1 VPLPLIAAAYGL
13 KVLKGVA
20 GQIWGEKRAPG
31 VYNYR
36 FTRSPKSASLAG
48 AQFYGLHDY
57 AIREDGSGTYGMT
70 ANVAIDWPPAIA
82 RYILTELCGVTSGY
96 QTTGASTFGSF
107 TQAIT
112 DLNAKVSGDW
122 QVHFGIYG
130 PEPVSSILARL
141 CQQAPMNIWKS
152 QWTGKW
158 CCQVYKS
165 TPDTWDYFL
174 DPYSNAYSISYDT
187 DLLSEPEI
195 GTTDVAESVSEVHVR
210 YRKFAPTDAFTRD
223 TWVGPAGSDDGTG
236 TRDQNA
242 AAPDNREALL
252 SDAKTQFGIKNAI
265 TLECDQ
271 LYLDSTAVAM
281 RNYVAN
287 RFYRPRVTVD
297 LTVWARFA
305 GIEPGQIIKISD
317 DWLDH
322 VGPPPKY
329 PYGTTA
335 RKWSDL
341 KFFVAAAPRLR
352 MQGGRPVID
361 LSLEEVI

>member
-1 VPLPLIAAAYGL
+1 MPLPLIAAAYGL

-31 VYNYR
+31 VYNSSSYR
-36 FTRSPKSASLAG
+36 TMKAQNLSGARFYATAKDQIYEDAS
-48 AQFYGLHDY
+48 
-57 AIREDGSGTYGMT
+57 STYGGT
-70 ANVAIDWPPAIA
+70 ASQEIDHPVVIA
-82 RYILTELCGVTSGY
+82 RYIMTEMCGVTSG
-96 QTTGASTFGSF
+96 QFTTGASTFGSF

-122 QVHFGIYG
+122 QVHFGIYYQQRM
-130 PEPVSSILARL
+130 EEVLARL
-141 CQQAPMNIWKS
+141 CQQAPLHIWYS
-152 QWTGKW
+152 HWTKKW
-158 CCQVYKS
+158 CAQVYKS

-174 DPYSNAYSISYDT
+174 DPYGVAYSISRET
-187 DLLSEPEI
+187 DVIGEPEI
-195 GTTDVAESVSEVHVR
+195 TTSDVTECASEVHVR
-210 YRKFAPTDAFTRD
+210 YRLFAPTGALMRDA
-223 TWVGPAGSDDGTG
+223 WVGPAGSDDGAG

-242 AAPDNREALL
+242 AAPENRETLL
-252 SDAKTQFGIKNAI
+252 SDAKTQFGIKETMTI
-265 TLECDQ
+265 ECDS
-271 LYLDSTAVAM
+271 LYLDTTGVAM
-281 RNYVAN
+281 RNYLAD
-287 RFYRPRVTVD
+287 RFYRTGVVVQ